1 VSSINDFFSS
11 KAGKGKFEE
20 WKSEHDLSESEAA
33 AIISI
38 VDPSLDE
45 DLVDE
50 DEEASA
56 DVIRGATA
64 LINLLDMFDEMDVG
78 NVDLDGD
85 EDSVAEDDEDEE
97 EMEEVEGEEDM
108 DVDDE
113 EEEMEVEAK
122 LRAEILSDLVKLADV
137 FDRKGLHKEADAID
151 AILKMADSQPLEELV
166 INSLPWGH
174 VTING
179 EVPTENNGVTPLQTK
194 RPAGTYKIKIASD
207 RGKGA
212 EVIEKD
218 FVVRSGHKNKFIWD
232 FDKNAEYDPSINSG
246 RP

>member
-1 VSSINDFFSS
+1 MSRTINFGVNVSSINDFFSS

-85 EDSVAEDDEDEE
+85 EDAVAEDDEDEE
-97 EMEEVEGEEDM
+97 EMEEVEDEEDM

-113 EEEMEVEAK
+113 EKEEMEVEAN
-122 LRAEILSDLVKLADV
+122 LSMDILSDLVKLADV

-151 AILKMADSQPLEELV
+151 AILKMAETPSGELV
-166 INSLPWGH
+166 INSLPWGY
-174 VTING
+174 VTVTSSDN
-179 EVPTENNGVTPLQTK
+179 TEIIKDRQTEIK
-194 RPAGTYKIKIASD
+194 TNVPAGTYKIKIASD

-218 FVVRSGHKNKFIWD
+218 FVVRSGHKNIFV
-232 FDKNAEYDPSINSG
+232 
-246 RP
+246 